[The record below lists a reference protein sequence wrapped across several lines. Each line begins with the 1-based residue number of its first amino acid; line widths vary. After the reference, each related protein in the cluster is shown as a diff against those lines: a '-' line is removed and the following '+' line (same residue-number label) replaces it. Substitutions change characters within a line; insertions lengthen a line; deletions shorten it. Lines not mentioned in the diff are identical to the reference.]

1 MMHIE
6 FKPTW
11 IDKGKHS
18 LHYLAATIVSLL
30 CSLLICT
37 QRSCAIEFTTMAPVV
52 AAAARLAI
60 AATVAAVP
68 AVVVRKQPA
77 LSSYG

>member
-11 IDKGKHS
+11 IDKGKHG
-18 LHYLAATIVSLL
+18 LHYLAAAIESLL
-30 CSLLICT
+30 YLLNCT
-37 QRSCAIEFTTMAPVV
+37 QHSCAIEFTTVTLVV

-60 AATVAAVP
+60 VATVAAVP

-77 LSSYG
+77 LSSYD